1 MGHNTTKRKI
11 LNDPVYGFISIYD
24 DLLFDIIE
32 HPYFQRLRRIQQLG
46 LTHLVYPGAL
56 HTRFQHAIGAMH
68 LIQKAIEVL
77 RLKGKNI
84 STEEKLGACVAILLH
99 DIGHGP
105 FSHTLENSL
114 VNNMHHEDLSTLFID
129 ALNKEFNG
137 KLEIGKKIFENKYHK
152 KFLHQLVS
160 SQLDVDR
167 LDYLKRDSFF
177 TGVTEGVIGSDRI
190 LSMLDVVDD
199 NLVVEAKGIYSIEKF
214 IIARRL
220 MYWQTYMHKTV
231 LVAEYILMKIL
242 QRAKKLSSLG
252 VDLFATQALKLF
264 LKNEFTLND
273 FQSHP
278 ELLKEF
284 SKLDDFDILASLKE
298 WMNNNDFI
306 LSFLSTSIIN
316 RKLFKIEVQD
326 KPFSKKYILAIKK
339 KASIKYSLKEE
350 DIDYI
355 VFSDVMHN
363 HAYNPKYETINI
375 LNKNNSVEDINK
387 ASGQLHDQALTKVEY
402 KHFLCYPKP
411 LMPAL

>member
-339 KASIKYSLKEE
+339 KATIKYSLKEE